1 MDESAVQ
8 GRRPRGAWLGV
19 GLLVAIVVASLLL
32 WRASR
37 DSAPVNDAAAPVA
50 TASSE
55 DDNEHADDFDAALA
69 PLPSAGAP
77 APVPRAPPAI
87 NAGVPAADLP
97 PAGTPVRDAV
107 SALAPLV
114 EQGRADA
121 THRLAM
127 ELVRCQRA
135 RNLGSDEVIRERL
148 LRRYRGRNGQN
159 PASDAELD
167 SVAREI
173 ERLSSERDR
182 CAGIEP
188 DMFASRLDL
197 LEKAA
202 HAGNTDAMLD
212 YVDWGL
218 QDMAGY
224 DSLLRNFDEVARR
237 RTLAAGFLNRALSL
251 GDCRAL
257 GVMAEAYAG
266 GRGRRN
272 WVYTANP
279 YNAAVYGEA
288 AALVPG
294 TAPVSSTA
302 LNALD
307 PQQQANARDQ
317 AMRLVQRHCGG

>member
-1 MDESAVQ
+1 MKGSA
-8 GRRPRGAWLGV
+8 GHDRRTRWRWPV
-19 GLLVAIVVASLLL
+19 VVLLAAIVVASPLL
-32 WRASR
+32 WRESRTPTTVDEPAAPSTAAAIDDDIDPADDIDATFAPPSVPIAATPASR
-37 DSAPVNDAAAPVA
+37 
-50 TASSE
+50 
-55 DDNEHADDFDAALA
+55 
-69 PLPSAGAP
+69 GAP
-77 APVPRAPPAI
+77 AVSSGI
-87 NAGVPAADLP
+87 PAADLP
-97 PAGTPVRDAV
+97 AEGTPVRDAV
-107 SALAPLV
+107 SALEPLV

-148 LRRYRGRNGQN
+148 LRRFRGRNGQS

-167 SVAREI
+167 TVAREI
-173 ERLSSERDR
+173 ERLSTERER
-182 CAGIEP
+182 CAGIDA

-202 HAGNTDAMLD
+202 NAGNTDAMLD
-212 YVDWGL
+212 YADWGL
-218 QDMAGY
+218 QDMGGY

-266 GRGRRN
+266 GRGRRI

-279 YNAAVYGEA
+279 YLAAVYGEA

-294 TAPVSSTA
+294 VAPVSSTA

-307 PQQQANARDQ
+307 PQQQATARDQ
-317 AMRLVQRHCGG
+317 ALRLVQRHCGG